1 MCRPTVVS
9 NPYSR
14 QNYLAYLQSTHM
26 PPHLAP
32 YISLFL
38 FALAVYWACVYVRTP
53 PVTITAHESDTF
65 VNFRDTHL
73 RQEYK
78 QQGIRHDARRGTLTQ
93 CTSFPS
99 NACRTVHYDLPFYQ
113 TNDPNSTILTVN
125 KASTNRVLQLNG
137 LPLPPYVYISNAR
150 ARSFSAHEL
159 FPLFQAQHISFPVV
173 VKPVTGFGGRG
184 VLLNIQSMGHC
195 VRALRQTAQNGEGVI
210 VQQQVQGHH
219 YRILVVNGRVID
231 ILEDVPPRVV
241 GDGTTPVDQL
251 IRAFNRRRKAQ
262 GKYTT
267 DVVHWDYIREQLG
280 VPSTATTLIQV
291 VPRRGQTVHITQ
303 LKNGYNGVDRLSVPL
318 TAVPARV
325 KDLSVR
331 VAQVL
336 GMNLIGIDYMC
347 ADIRRD
353 VPGYI
358 IEVNSVPDYTPHAK
372 QEGKHRPVSRRF
384 VQALFA

>member
-1 MCRPTVVS
+1 
-9 NPYSR
+9 
-14 QNYLAYLQSTHM
+14 M

-32 YISLFL
+32 YLTLFL
-38 FALAVYWACVYVRTP
+38 FALVVYWACVYACTPSVRT
-53 PVTITAHESDTF
+53 THDDTF
-65 VNFRDTHL
+65 VNFRNTHL
-73 RQEYK
+73 RHAYK
-78 QQGIRHDARRGTLTQ
+78 HQGIRHDARRGTLTQ
-93 CTSFPS
+93 CGTFPS
-99 NACRTVHYDLPFYQ
+99 KTCRTVHYDLPFYQ

-125 KASTNRVLQLNG
+125 KASTNRVLRLNG
-137 LPLPPYVYISNAR
+137 LPLPHYVYFSNAR
-150 ARSFSAHEL
+150 ARRMTALEL
-159 FPLFQAQHISFPVV
+159 STLFRAQHISFPVV

-184 VLLNIQSMGHC
+184 VLLNIQSMGDC
-195 VRALRQTAQNGEGVI
+195 VRALKQTAHNGEGVI
-210 VQQQVQGHH
+210 VQQQVQGHQ

-231 ILEDVPPRVV
+231 ILEDVSPRVV

-251 IRAFNRRRKAQ
+251 VRAFNRRREAQ

-280 VPSTATTLIQV
+280 VPGTATTPIQV
-291 VPRRGQTVHITQ
+291 VPKRGQTVYITQ

-318 TAVPARV
+318 SGVPAQV

>member
-1 MCRPTVVS
+1 MFTAYIIVFTIVLCIYTIYIHTNTVTVS
-9 NPYSR
+9 K
-14 QNYLAYLQSTHM
+14 
-26 PPHLAP
+26 
-32 YISLFL
+32 
-38 FALAVYWACVYVRTP
+38 
-53 PVTITAHESDTF
+53 F
-65 VNFRDTHL
+65 VNFRDKAL
-73 RQEYK
+73 IAEYNK
-78 QQGIRHDARRGTLTQ
+78 QNIQHNNHTGTLSNCRFRKKKA
-93 CTSFPS
+93 CT
-99 NACRTVHYDLPFYQ
+99 VLHYKAPTYQ
-113 TNDPNSTILTVN
+113 TNEPNGFIMTDN
-125 KASTNRVLQLNG
+125 KASTNRILQLNR
-137 LPLPPYVYISNAR
+137 LPIPSYVYVTKTR
-150 ARSFSAHEL
+150 ASRMIFEEFQMLLQAHR
-159 FPLFQAQHISFPVV
+159 ISFPVV
-173 VKPVTGFGGRG
+173 VKPVNGFDGRG
-184 VLLNIQSMGHC
+184 VHMNVRTIRECLNLMHKISTEGMG
-195 VRALRQTAQNGEGVI
+195 TI

-280 VPSTATTLIQV
+280 VPSTATTPIQV
-291 VPRRGQTVHITQ
+291 VPKRGRTVYITQ

-336 GMNLIGIDYMC
+336 GLNLIGIDYMC

-372 QEGKHRPVSRRF
+372 QEGAHRPVSRRF

>member
-1 MCRPTVVS
+1 
-9 NPYSR
+9 
-14 QNYLAYLQSTHM
+14 M
-26 PPHLAP
+26 PPHFVP
-32 YISLFL
+32 YICLFL
-38 FALAVYWACVYVRTP
+38 FALAVYWVCVYACKP
-53 PVTITAHESDTF
+53 PTHDRF
-65 VNFRDTHL
+65 VNFRDAHL
-73 RQEYK
+73 RQTYHEK
-78 QQGIRHDARRGTLTQ
+78 RIHHDARRGTLTQ

-99 NACRTVHYDLPFYQ
+99 KACRTVHYELPFYQ

-137 LPLPPYVYISNAR
+137 LPLPPYVYISNTR
-150 ARSFSAHEL
+150 ARRMTAHEL

-184 VLLNIQSMGHC
+184 VLLNIQSMGDC

-231 ILEDVPPRVV
+231 ILEDVPPLVV

-251 IRAFNRRRKAQ
+251 VLAFNRRRKAQ

-267 DVVHWDYIREQLG
+267 NVIHWDYIREQLG
-280 VPSTATTLIQV
+280 VTGTAKTPTQA
-291 VPRRGQTVHITQ
+291 VPRRGQTVYITQ
-303 LKNGYNGVDRLSVPL
+303 LKNGYNGIDRMSVPL
-318 TAVPARV
+318 SKVPSQV
-325 KDLSVR
+325 TDMSVR
-331 VAQVL
+331 VAKVL

-347 ADIRRD
+347 EDIHRD

-358 IEVNSVPDYTPHAK
+358 IEVNSVPDYTAHAK
-372 QEGKHRPVSRRF
+372 QEGPKRPVSQRF
-384 VQALFA
+384 VHALFA